1 MIKKSNIKI
10 SIIIPTYN
18 CPFIKRSINSVVS
31 QSFKDWELIITDDC
45 SKNNV
50 KKIVKKFND
59 KRIRYYRQN
68 FNKIIG
74 KSRNFGIK
82 KSNYPWIA
90 FLDSDDYWKKN
101 KLTTIVKKIKS
112 KKKDLYYHQMWL
124 NYPNNQET
132 LKKLYDGNLK
142 IKKPIFDNLMLK
154 GNVIPQSSVV
164 VRKKIVVQSGYLSEN
179 KNLKRWEDFDL
190 WLKISKKTN
199 KFYYVAEPLGF
210 YWVNNNS
217 LKKLK
222 NFIKIIKFFEIYYKK
237 DINKILKK
245 YRLKNLDWISQA
257 KGVFLIKSKK
267 YEQGFKNLNEIKTKK
282 ITTSLKIQ
290 LLKIFLKFN
299 RLI

>member
-1 MIKKSNIKI
+1 
-10 SIIIPTYN
+10 
-18 CPFIKRSINSVVS
+18 
-31 QSFKDWELIITDDC
+31 
-45 SKNNV
+45 
-50 KKIVKKFND
+50 
-59 KRIRYYRQN
+59 
-68 FNKIIG
+68 
-74 KSRNFGIK
+74 
-82 KSNYPWIA
+82 
-90 FLDSDDYWKKN
+90 
-101 KLTTIVKKIKS
+101 
-112 KKKDLYYHQMWL
+112 
-124 NYPNNQET
+124 
-132 LKKLYDGNLK
+132 
-142 IKKPIFDNLMLK
+142 
-154 GNVIPQSSVV
+154 
-164 VRKKIVVQSGYLSEN
+164 
-179 KNLKRWEDFDL
+179 
-190 WLKISKKTN
+190 N